1 MNFRVIFISFFF
13 SLNFLFSKTNNEL
26 EKNPF
31 IKTVVFSGGSFNS
44 QFPII
49 KMNQVLSLSFD
60 DVSGEENFYYYK
72 IIHCDFDWNKS
83 KLLKSEYLDGND
95 NNLIQDIESSYGTLQ
110 RYTNYKLSL
119 PNNDV
124 SFKISGNFKLEILD
138 ADDNIILKRKFLILN
153 EKVDVDLNIFP
164 SQNENRFYTH
174 QNVQFTIGTS
184 KYEIRNPNEDI
195 KVTILQ
201 NDQWDNSKTILK
213 PQFIEKDRLLYRYDQ
228 ESEFEGGNE
237 YLFFDTKDLRS
248 TNQNISFVRKENIYQ
263 HFLFTDNPRSN
274 LNYSNYSDINGNY
287 IPNTILGENSNNESD
302 YSIVY
307 FSLARQFEIDDSR
320 IYIYGKFNN
329 YQLNEENEMV
339 YNPSLET
346 FEGVLLLKQGFY
358 NYKYVIKKNNMV
370 FKNQISGSFYQTENS
385 YTVLV
390 YKKGFEDLYDM
401 LIGVGRTNSF
411 ELKY

>member
-13 SLNFLFSKTNNEL
+13 SLNFLFSKINNEL

-124 SFKISGNFKLEILD
+124 SFRISGNFKLEILD

-153 EKVDVDLNIFP
+153 EKVDVNLNIFP

-201 NDQWDNSKTILK
+201 TDQWDNSKTILK

-287 IPNTILGENSNNESD
+287 IPNTILGENPNNESD